1 MINKNR
7 NISIIAWFVAG
18 IFILGVFAPSV
29 FGMDG
34 MNGGYALAVLS
45 GFFAMSAIITAII
58 YGISAREQ
66 DRLTTGRALL
76 AHWSYSE
83 KEWKSFTKDEGTR
96 TGEDKKFLFYI
107 IAGWAIFFGVLF
119 PIIDFENGI
128 YVTYMMLGL
137 IALIWIVMKIAIRS
151 AKKALIMPSDV
162 FISRFGVYFAG
173 TMLSW
178 RMFATRLTGV
188 RFIADKDC
196 DFIDFSYQSGRSF
209 GNLRVPVPTG
219 KTSEAKKIVEAFN
232 RDIKY

>member
-1 MINKNR
+1 MTNKNR
-7 NISIIAWFVAG
+7 NISITAWLVAG

-45 GFFAMSAIITAII
+45 GFFAMSAVVTAII

-66 DRLTTGRALL
+66 DRVTTGRALL
-76 AHWSYSE
+76 AHWTYTE

-107 IAGWAIFFGVLF
+107 IAGWAIFFAILF
-119 PIIDFENGI
+119 PILDFENGI

-137 IALIWIVMKIAIRS
+137 IALIWIVMKLAIRS
-151 AKKALIMPSDV
+151 DRNALKTPSDA
-162 FISRFGVYFAG
+162 FISRFGVYFTG

-188 RFIADKDC
+188 RFIEDKDC

-209 GNLRVPVPTG
+209 GSLRVLVPAG
-219 KTSEAKKIVEAFN
+219 KTNEAKKIVEALN
-232 RDIKY
+232 KDIK